1 MGLITSGPKENKSL
15 GFFVMCFV
23 LISLLSQLGDLGD
36 VLGIQYTLALKPPRG
51 SLWTLGGPG
60 EGCHCPKGSL
70 WRAEWPSSRPH
81 PSGAPPW
88 GV

>member
-15 GFFVMCFV
+15 GFFVRYFV
-23 LISLLSQLGDLGD
+23 LISLLSQLE
-36 VLGIQYTLALKPPRG
+36 VLGHVLDIQYTPDLKPPGG

-70 WRAEWPSSRPH
+70 WRAEWPSWRPH
-81 PSGAPPW
+81 PSGALPW
-88 GV
+88 RV